1 MKKNKCLF
9 PGTFDPFT
17 NGHLEVLKQ
26 AQQDFDQV
34 HIVIM
39 ENEEKT
45 TYFNLKTRLAII
57 KELNYQNIVID
68 YWAGLATDYCLN
80 NSISTIVRGYRNQ
93 KDLAYEKRIAKVYKQ
108 FWNKIKIKLYKSPN
122 SISSSEVKKLILENK
137 NFQHLV
143 PWKENIWTK
152 ED

>member
-26 AQQDFDQV
+26 AQQDFDEV
-34 HIVIM
+34 HVVIM
-39 ENEEKT
+39 ENEEKST
-45 TYFNLKTRLAII
+45 HFNLETRIAII
-57 KELNYQNIVID
+57 RELNYQNIVID
-68 YWAGLATDYCLN
+68 YWPGLATDYCIN
-80 NSISTIVRGYRNQ
+80 NSILTIVRGYRNP
-93 KDLAYEKRIAKVYKQ
+93 KDLAYEKKIAKIYKQ
-108 FWNKIKIKLYKSPN
+108 FWNKVKIKLYKTTNP
-122 SISSSEVKKLILENK
+122 ISSSKIRKRILENK
-137 NFQHLV
+137 NIKHLV